1 MLVRRLPAV
10 LARLAASLHDLDAD
24 PIRVAMAPFGRS
36 DITAS
41 LEFGA
46 EQAATLGFPD
56 LARATERLAA
66 LTAADRRVVCHGDL
80 HLFNVIVD
88 GDRPQLIDWTVAR
101 LAHPAY
107 DVAFSRLLF
116 RHPPIDV
123 PSAAAPVVRGAG
135 QLMSRRFLSAY
146 RRTARHDVAITP
158 AALDVYE
165 AAHGHR
171 ILLEL
176 AEWEASG
183 LGPTDH
189 PWRSLAP
196 VVARTIERVTGMPVS
211 VPGVR

>member
-1 MLVRRLPAV
+1 
-10 LARLAASLHDLDAD
+10 
-24 PIRVAMAPFGRS
+24 MAPFGRS

-46 EQAATLGFPD
+46 ERAATLGCPD
-56 LARATERLAA
+56 LARATERLAT

-80 HLFNVIVD
+80 HVFNVIVD

-116 RHPPIDV
+116 RHPPMNV
-123 PSAAAPVVRGAG
+123 PSTAAPVVRGAG
-135 QLMSRRFLSAY
+135 RLISRRFLSAY
-146 RRTARHDVAITP
+146 RRAARHDIAITP
-158 AALDVYE
+158 AALDLYE

-176 AEWEASG
+176 AEWGTTG

-196 VVARTIERVTGMPVS
+196 VVARSIERVTRVAVS
-211 VPGVR
+211 VPGAR